1 MRAFKNAGLGAL
13 RSRVRS
19 ARLRRGARTRFAD
32 GMRSAPD
39 VVQTDGGAADPRA
52 VRARRDRTVCRAADV
67 ETLLAGYYRA
77 ARTPANPAQRR
88 AAVQATAR
96 ETRRLRAAPPPA
108 VSRAQ
113 RLRRFAHAAA
123 EALAFVA
130 AQARFMSVR
139 SWALQACSAAAAV
152 LLAATG
158 PDHAAAGLYACF
170 AAAAVAVCG
179 LPEVAAARS
188 YGVLELER
196 SCKHGARSV
205 AAARMAVLACA
216 NAAAIAVV
224 AACASYGRADMPFA
238 FALVCAFAPYCVTVA
253 GSLVAARRI
262 DGQGAL
268 AAAAAWA
275 SAVVA
280 AAYFAASRAP
290 WLYTQA
296 ALGIWAMAAALAF
309 AWAALEARSW
319 LADAAHSA
327 RPLSFDSSYLNR

>member
-1 MRAFKNAGLGAL
+1 MMAFKHAGLGAL
-13 RSRVRS
+13 RSRIRS
-19 ARLRRGARTRFAD
+19 ARPRRGARTRFAD
-32 GMRSAPD
+32 GMRSVSD
-39 VVQTDGGAADPRA
+39 VAQADGGAADPR
-52 VRARRDRTVCRAADV
+52 VVWARRDRTVRRAADV

-88 AAVQATAR
+88 AAVQATVR
-96 ETRRLRAAPPPA
+96 EARRLRPAPPA

-113 RLRRFAHAAA
+113 CLRRFAHAAA

-130 AQARFMSVR
+130 AQARFMSAR

-152 LLAATG
+152 VLAATG

-188 YGVLELER
+188 CGVLELER

-216 NAAAIAVV
+216 NAAVIAVV
-224 AACASYGRADMPFA
+224 AACASYGRADAPFA
-238 FALVCAFAPYCVTVA
+238 FTLVCAFAPYCVTVA

-296 ALGIWAMAAALAF
+296 ALGIWAAAAALAF
-309 AWAALEARSW
+309 AWAAFEARSW